1 MKKIHRQK
9 SLQRQKPLRKVLI
22 ALAIFFS
29 LAAIVAC
36 ILSSGA
42 VSSDE
47 PQEISAALG
56 VWSVT
61 PLFIA
66 VTLAL
71 ITKDV
76 LISVFLAEAV
86 AVLMLS
92 IVRSGSISV
101 FLFFDW
107 FDSLT
112 RTAED
117 SVSGDFNVDILLMIL
132 CTCGMI
138 EVVNK
143 SGGFSALAGIITK
156 RVRTPK
162 SVNLIA
168 LALGGI
174 VSFDDYSGVLIA
186 GPIMKPIAD
195 RLRVSREKLAFI
207 VDATAAP
214 CSAIMLISTWVSTE
228 ILAIETSLNTC
239 GIEGSAYMY
248 FIRSIPYAF
257 YSILCLIF
265 IFFGG
270 ITGREYGPM
279 LTAEIIAR
287 KRLPYRA
294 AESEAGKNDTEINA
308 AESGADKNNAEI
320 NATASGADKNDP
332 KINAAGGKSGG
343 GQEPSH
349 RHSLLLLVLP
359 IAIFILYILFGFI
372 VSGAGNMEQ
381 AQGSVL
387 KDFTL
392 ENISRLLGCADT
404 GVIMFQAAVLSSI
417 AAIAINVIRR
427 RQSLPEA
434 INTWISGLSGAM
446 FTAVLLALTWSF
458 AATIEGLGT
467 CEYIVSMITHTF
479 SFQALP
485 LLIFLACCIIGFSV
499 GSIGTMFIA
508 MPIAIP
514 AAYEFIR
521 LGVTD
526 RPDAYISIAIACV
539 LSGAL
544 FGDHCSP
551 ISDTTIMSSQACGCT
566 NTDHVKT
573 QMPYALTVAA
583 ASSAACIITGMDLPL
598 PLAFGA
604 GIALIFGAIMIL
616 GKKPETFIDLSE
628 KPVKKR

>member
-1 MKKIHRQK
+1 M
-9 SLQRQKPLRKVLI
+9 
-22 ALAIFFS
+22 
-29 LAAIVAC
+29 
-36 ILSSGA
+36 
-42 VSSDE
+42 
-47 PQEISAALG
+47 
-56 VWSVT
+56 
-61 PLFIA
+61 
-66 VTLAL
+66 
-71 ITKDV
+71 
-76 LISVFLAEAV
+76 
-86 AVLMLS
+86 
-92 IVRSGSISV
+92 
-101 FLFFDW
+101 
-107 FDSLT
+107 
-112 RTAED
+112 
-117 SVSGDFNVDILLMIL
+117 
-132 CTCGMI
+132 
-138 EVVNK
+138 
-143 SGGFSALAGIITK
+143 
-156 RVRTPK
+156 
-162 SVNLIA
+162 
-168 LALGGI
+168 
-174 VSFDDYSGVLIA
+174 
-186 GPIMKPIAD
+186 
-195 RLRVSREKLAFI
+195 
-207 VDATAAP
+207 
-214 CSAIMLISTWVSTE
+214 
-228 ILAIETSLNTC
+228 
-239 GIEGSAYMY
+239 
-248 FIRSIPYAF
+248 
-257 YSILCLIF
+257 
-265 IFFGG
+265 
-270 ITGREYGPM
+270 
-279 LTAEIIAR
+279 
-287 KRLPYRA
+287 
-294 AESEAGKNDTEINA
+294 
-308 AESGADKNNAEI
+308 
-320 NATASGADKNDP
+320 
-332 KINAAGGKSGG
+332 
-343 GQEPSH
+343 
-349 RHSLLLLVLP
+349 
-359 IAIFILYILFGFI
+359 
-372 VSGAGNMEQ
+372 
-381 AQGSVL
+381 
-387 KDFTL
+387 
-392 ENISRLLGCADT
+392 
-404 GVIMFQAAVLSSI
+404 AAVLSSI